1 MDYVG
6 DKFMLVT
13 AVIQLNN
20 FTNIGVTESSTYN
33 TYQNILEQLR
43 GPLSAKITS
52 FEILSLG
59 IEKKNAPYI
68 SLQRSHFKD
77 ISFQEFLGFRKVL
90 GLSLE
95 GSLN

>member
-20 FTNIGVTESSTYN
+20 FTNIGVSESSTYN

-59 IEKKNAPYI
+59 IEKKMHLTSHCKDLI
-68 SLQRSHFKD
+68 SKISHFKN
-77 ISFQEFLGFRKVL
+77 F
-90 GLSLE
+90 
-95 GSLN
+95 